1 MQGLIRHIE
10 YSSNA
15 DVAYDTAVSSA
26 AAVGFGFFRLVTEY
40 EGDSFDQCIKF
51 RRIRNPFTVHL
62 DPASEEPDGA
72 DARFCVISTKMPR
85 DEFKRLYP
93 DAEASTETLGRR
105 EGMNQWLWDDFV
117 RVAEYYRV
125 EHVRGT
131 LVQLTNGETGW
142 KDKLLEMPAG
152 V

>member
-1 MQGLIRHIE
+1 
-10 YSSNA
+10 
-15 DVAYDTAVSSA
+15 
-26 AAVGFGFFRLVTEY
+26 VGFGYFRLVTEY
-40 EGDSFDQCIKF
+40 DGDGFDQCIRF

-93 DAEASTETLGRR
+93 DAEASTETLGCR
-105 EGMNQWLWDDFV
+105 EGMNQWLWGDFV

-125 EHVRGT
+125 EHVKGT

-142 KDKLLEMPAG
+142 RDKLLELPAG